1 MATTELEYTNIESD
15 INAMALFAK
24 ASYCKVRRLGLT
36 AFSKIF
42 DFVKNV
48 WFPIT
53 QQKKY
58 DNNEKCFNKIKKG
71 NIN

>member
-1 MATTELEYTNIESD
+1 MRKQKSLTEEQIQVC
-15 INAMALFAK
+15 M
-24 ASYCKVRRLGLT
+24 LGLT

-53 QQKKY
+53 QQKKS
-58 DNNEKCFNKIKKG
+58 IKGLSIFYYIKLFCK
-71 NIN
+71 

>member
-1 MATTELEYTNIESD
+1 MATNKEQVCS
-15 INAMALFAK
+15 
-24 ASYCKVRRLGLT
+24 LGLT

-42 DFVKNV
+42 DFLKNV